1 MSLENDFISKLLETN
16 DFDTVVDSQINLKHF
31 SGGYKRAFKYIQ
43 EFKQK
48 YAKVPSAKEFS
59 RKFPDIEIFTEMP
72 ESMKYYCES
81 VKEKQKHNVLVSA
94 IEEASEKINELET
107 DNAYKII
114 KKAITT
120 IESEIATTKAV
131 LLNENTASRWE
142 AYQKRKDSGGITGLP
157 TGIKPFDL
165 ITGGIQLTDLIMI
178 AGSTGLGKSW
188 CLVLIAVLM
197 AKMGYNVL
205 FITREMSPD
214 MIAKRADAMWN
225 GFSYTKFNRGKLSA
239 EEESAFK
246 SYLEFMEQNQFKIIF
261 ENAGGGVTSI
271 AATIDRYS
279 PDICLVDGGYLM
291 TDDEDDS
298 DWKGLVNVCR
308 GLKNIAL
315 SKKIPIVTTMQMTV
329 GEKVAIN
336 KLSFSKHMADEV
348 DGLFGMEQIDMQKEM
363 REMTIKPLKVRDAEF
378 SGKFV
383 LKWDLD
389 KMDFTPQW
397 QEGVFEVPAE
407 EEKPP
412 IQSIEEPKKRKVL
425 RRKNE
430 GE

>member
-1 MSLENDFISKLLETN
+1 
-16 DFDTVVDSQINLKHF
+16 
-31 SGGYKRAFKYIQ
+31 
-43 EFKQK
+43 
-48 YAKVPSAKEFS
+48 
-59 RKFPDIEIFTEMP
+59 
-72 ESMKYYCES
+72 
-81 VKEKQKHNVLVSA
+81 
-94 IEEASEKINELET
+94 
-107 DNAYKII
+107 
-114 KKAITT
+114 
-120 IESEIATTKAV
+120 
-131 LLNENTASRWE
+131 
-142 AYQKRKDSGGITGLP
+142 
-157 TGIKPFDL
+157 
-165 ITGGIQLTDLIMI
+165 
-178 AGSTGLGKSW
+178 
-188 CLVLIAVLM
+188 
-197 AKMGYNVL
+197 
-205 FITREMSPD
+205 
-214 MIAKRADAMWN
+214 
-225 GFSYTKFNRGKLSA
+225 
-239 EEESAFK
+239 
-246 SYLEFMEQNQFKIIF
+246 
-261 ENAGGGVTSI
+261 
-271 AATIDRYS
+271 
-279 PDICLVDGGYLM
+279 M